1 MATKPN
7 TNRRYIITHENP
19 KSPISEAYRTLRT
32 NIDFSAVDEQL
43 RTLMVT
49 SSGPGEGKSTTVAN
63 LATVYAQSHR
73 KVIILDADLRKPTM
87 HHTMQVSNR
96 KGLTT
101 FLSGQDT
108 LEDVITKTSIP
119 GVDIIASG
127 PIPPNPSEI
136 LASKKLLGLI
146 DTLKEQ
152 YDMIIFDTPPALAV
166 TDAQIMATKVDG
178 VILVVDQGR
187 VKKEAAAKMKAS
199 LDHVNAHI
207 LGVVLNNVDRKTG
220 DNYYYYYYYG
230 NKE

>member
-63 LATVYAQSHR
+63 LAAVYAQTQR
-73 KVIILDADLRKPTM
+73 KVIILDSDLRKPTM

-108 LEDVITKTSIP
+108 LEDVITKTRIP
-119 GVDIIASG
+119 GVDIITSG

-136 LASKKLLGLI
+136 LASKKLVSFI

-178 VILVVDQGR
+178 VILVVDQGK